1 MQPAAESV
9 AGLCLGPDRRVVAP
23 VPQLHPQSLLLQAA
37 AKDAALYQLIG
48 MYTPSDG
55 ITLSAPQDVLLSGM
69 VILHLEPMV

>member
-9 AGLCLGPDRRVVAP
+9 AGLCLGPDHRVVAP

-37 AKDAALYQLIG
+37 AKDAALHQLIG

-55 ITLSAPQDVLLSGM
+55 ITLSTPQDVLLSGM
-69 VILHLEPMV
+69 VILHLESMV